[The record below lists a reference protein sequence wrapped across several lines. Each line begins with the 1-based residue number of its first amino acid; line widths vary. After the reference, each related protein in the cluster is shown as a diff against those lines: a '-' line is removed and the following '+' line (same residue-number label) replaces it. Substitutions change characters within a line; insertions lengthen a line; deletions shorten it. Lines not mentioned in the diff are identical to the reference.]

1 MQMKAHGNKK
11 IIEVYKLDNGSL
23 TTVPE
28 IRKYLQDNYGV
39 VISNG
44 TVTSRLKKSRDPAQV
59 YRRLRKNPNTKTKR
73 EVKYK
78 GFDYFMKLALKN
90 I

>member
-1 MQMKAHGNKK
+1 MKAHGNKK
-11 IIEVYKLDNGSL
+11 IIEVYKLDDGSL

-59 YRRLRKNPNTKTKR
+59 YRRLRKNPNTKTKIAGIG
-73 EVKYK
+73 KYK